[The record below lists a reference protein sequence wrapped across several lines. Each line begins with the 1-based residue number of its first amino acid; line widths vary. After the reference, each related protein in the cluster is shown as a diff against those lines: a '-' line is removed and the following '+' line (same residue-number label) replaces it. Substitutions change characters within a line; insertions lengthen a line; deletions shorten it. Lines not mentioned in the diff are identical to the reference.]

1 METKNVIS
9 KPVWWT
15 GSILKGLLCLFLA
28 FDATM
33 KLIKN
38 PHAVDGTK
46 EMGLPES
53 SLLFLGIYLLLSTI
67 LYIYPKTV
75 MAGILF
81 LSAYLGAAAGIM
93 FRTDAGGHPYLF
105 PIVFA
110 VLIVLAEF
118 LRNGKIRDMVPFAK

>member
-1 METKNVIS
+1 
-9 KPVWWT
+9 
-15 GSILKGLLCLFLA
+15 LA